1 MKRCVLVL
9 LSSCVTQ
16 GIGWLFGP
24 FLSFANPTAGQVLEW
39 FFIVFNGLEG
49 LWSILLYIIIRS
61 QRIDEQKR
69 VTAAVEITKS
79 TSATD
84 SKYRRSSNR
93 NDRRRSSVRTGDI
106 EIVQRNVRRDRTRV
120 FDDLN
125 ESRTINW
132 PVNEENSSS
141 L

>member
-24 FLSFANPTAGQVLEW
+24 FISFLNPTGGDVLEW
-39 FFIVFNGLEG
+39 IFIVFNGLEG

-69 VTAAVEITKS
+69 VTAVVERAKS
-79 TSATD
+79 TRTTD
-84 SKYRRSSNR
+84 SKYRS
-93 NDRRRSSVRTGDI
+93 DREERQRRSSIRTGDI
-106 EIVQRNVRRDRTRV
+106 EIVQRNVRREVTPV

-132 PVNEENSSS
+132 PVTDDDSSS

>member
-9 LSSCVTQ
+9 LSSCITQ
-16 GIGWLFGP
+16 GVGWLFGP
-24 FLSFANPTAGQVLEW
+24 FISFLNPTGADVLEW

-69 VTAAVEITKS
+69 VTAVVERTKS
-79 TSATD
+79 KGMTESKNRTD
-84 SKYRRSSNR
+84 RDER
-93 NDRRRSSVRTGDI
+93 RRRSSVRTDDI
-106 EIVQRNVRRDRTRV
+106 EIVQRNVQRSATHV

-132 PVNEENSSS
+132 PVAKDDRV
-141 L
+141 